1 MMAQFVGFSPDVE
14 VNGETVYAIVDGM
27 GTFRSVAFAILAEN
41 GIDDPR
47 PGAWFPQQYWLNAF
61 KKIAEKLGENT
72 LYNIGLKIPTNAQFP
87 TEIETIHD
95 ALQAIDVAYHL
106 NHRNGEI
113 GEYCYQNNGEHSAKM
128 ICRNPYPCAFDRGI
142 IAAMANR
149 FKPKGA
155 TMIYVK
161 HDDNSPCRVAG
172 AESCT
177 YNVTW

>member
-1 MMAQFVGFSPDVE
+1 MAQFIGYAPGVE

-27 GTFRSVAFAILAEN
+27 GAFRSVALAILAEN
-41 GIDDPR
+41 GIVDPQ
-47 PGAWFPQQYWLNAF
+47 PGLWYPQQSWLNAF
-61 KKIAEKLGENT
+61 KKISEKLGANT
-72 LYNIGLKIPTNAQFP
+72 LFNIGLKIPLNAQFP
-87 TEIETIHD
+87 AEITTIEK

-113 GEYCYQNNGEHSAKM
+113 GEYRYQANGSKAAKM

-149 FKPKGA
+149 FKPKTSA
-155 TMIYVK
+155 LISIK
-161 HDDNSPCRVAG
+161 HDDVGPCREKG
-172 AESCT
+172 EELCT